1 MSSKRKNCQIVYLGI
16 VCKWLKRKTTSGSFY
31 QFSFKVPLLVLVILT
46 GILNVLRLICL
57 SFRNDRMNLD
67 LDLQYV

>member
-31 QFSFKVPLLVLVILT
+31 QFSLKVPLLILVTIT

-57 SFRNDRMNLD
+57 SFRNGKMNLD
-67 LDLQYV
+67 LNLQ